1 MCETESVLD
10 VAYANRGA
18 VHQHADHVEPVI
30 IRLPSVPVDPYH
42 RGTLQLLA
50 FAVVDRLH
58 RSSEVRP
65 FSGLDLDECDRAI
78 PLHDQI
84 DVAASAPEAA
94 LDYAPAPPPKP
105 TLRDSL
111 SELPERL
118 PGR

>member
-1 MCETESVLD
+1 MCETERVLD
-10 VAYANRGA
+10 MADPNCGA
-18 VHQHADHVEPVI
+18 IDQHADHVEPVI
-30 IRLPSVPVDPYH
+30 IRVPSVPVDPH
-42 RGTLQLLA
+42 HGGALQLLA
-50 FAVVDRLH
+50 LPIVDRLH

-65 FSGLDLDECDRAI
+65 FACLDFNKCDRAI

-84 DVAASAPEAA
+84 DVAVAAAKAP
-94 LDYAPAPPPKP
+94 LDYPPTALTKP